1 MSTDLTD
8 RSDGSGLDTLPQAPK
23 GPPGLGVLGWLRWF
37 WRQLTSMRTA
47 LVLLFLLALA
57 SVPGSLLPQRGP
69 NPGEVQQYFTQHPKL
84 APFLDG
90 LSMFDVFGA
99 PWFAA
104 VYLLLFI
111 SLAGCVIPRS
121 YHHIK
126 IIRARPPKAPRN
138 LSRLPESDRWTTDLE
153 PAEAL
158 EKVRAV
164 LRGKRF
170 RVDVADDSV
179 AAEKGYLRETGNLLF
194 HIALMALLFAIGLGG
209 AFGYKGNVLVTE
221 GDGFANTVAS
231 YDRFEPGRIFDDDQL
246 QPFSFHVND
255 YKATYISSG
264 AQRGEPASQ
273 IANITYK
280 SSPDA
285 PARPHRLKVN
295 NPLDVD
301 GAKVYLLGNGYAPTF
316 KVTDGKGNVVVNG
329 PTAFMNA
336 DAKTM
341 TSEGVI
347 KVPDAEPDQLA
358 FLGVFLPTTVKTKT
372 GLASSYPGP
381 LNPTVTLL
389 SFKGDLG
396 MDNGAPQSVYQLNT
410 NKLQKIKDAPQ
421 TLRPGQSYKLPDG
434 AGTVTFTG
442 YKHWVSIA
450 VTYDP
455 GRVPALGAAI
465 AAIIGLLF
473 GLLVR
478 RRRVWVRAARGDDGR
493 TVVEAGGLTRTDS
506 GGTFSEEF
514 SELTSELRSTSQG
527 KE

>member
-8 RSDGSGLDTLPQAPK
+8 RDDLDTVPQAPK

-69 NPGEVQQYFTQHPKL
+69 EPGKVEQYFTQHPDL
-84 APFLDG
+84 APVLDKFS
-90 LSMFDVFGA
+90 LFDVFAA

-111 SLAGCVIPRS
+111 SLAGCVFPRS
-121 YHHIK
+121 WHHLK
-126 IIRARPPKAPRN
+126 VMRARPPKAPRN
-138 LSRLPESDRWTTDLE
+138 LSRLPESARWTTGLSPD
-153 PAEAL
+153 EAL

-164 LRGKRF
+164 LRSKRF

-179 AAEKGYLRETGNLLF
+179 AAEKGYLRETGNLVF
-194 HIALMALLFAIGLGG
+194 HIALLGLLLAIGLGG
-209 AFGYKGNVLVTE
+209 SLGYKGNVLVTE

-231 YDRFEPGRIFDDDQL
+231 YDRFEPGRSFSDDRL

-255 YKATYISSG
+255 YKATYITSG
-264 AQRGEPASQ
+264 EQRGQPATQ
-273 IANITYK
+273 VADVTYK
-280 SSPDA
+280 TAPDA
-285 PARPHRLKVN
+285 PTEHHRLKVN

-316 KVTDGKGNVVVNG
+316 KVTDGKGNVAMNG

-358 FLGVFLPTTVKTKT
+358 FLGVFLPTTVKTKN
-372 GLASSYPGP
+372 GLASAYPGA

-396 MDNGAPQSVYQLNT
+396 LDNGTPQSVYQLNT
-410 NKLQKIKDAPQ
+410 NKLQKIKGAAR
-421 TLRPGQSYKLPDG
+421 TLRPGDSYKLPGG
-434 AGTVTFTG
+434 AGTVQFTG
-442 YKHWVSIA
+442 YRHWVSIA

-455 GRVPALGAAI
+455 GRVPALCAAI
-465 AAIIGLLF
+465 VAIF
-473 GLLVR
+473 GLLGGLLIR
-478 RRRVWVRAARGDDGR
+478 RRRVWVRATRGEDGR

-506 GGTFSEEF
+506 GGTFSAEF
-514 SELTSELRSTSQG
+514 EELTTELRSTSQG